1 MYSKIAPNIL
11 LTFCTEFIINKN
23 QGIMPLEYIAMEK
36 LVLVQNN
43 QYYVAFSP
51 ISIIDCCNI
60 FLSYTT

>member
-23 QGIMPLEYIAMEK
+23 QGIMPLEYTAMEK
-36 LVLVQNN
+36 LVQNN

-51 ISIIDCCNI
+51 TSIIDCCNI